1 LGAELL
7 AAAGADDQP
16 TAAGVEVE
24 VLAGA
29 SEVQEELGVHAGA
42 AAEVGVVVGSTDCP
56 HGPQASVGSAEE
68 VVELVATGSTDCAHC
83 PQASVGPGAQPPVS
97 VTVTV

>member
-1 LGAELL
+1 MGAELL

-29 SEVQEELGVHAGA
+29 SEVQE
-42 AAEVGVVVGSTDCP
+42 VVVVGLTDCPQLLQVSVGSAEAVVELVVTGSTDCP
-56 HGPQASVGSAEE
+56 
-68 VVELVATGSTDCAHC
+68 HC